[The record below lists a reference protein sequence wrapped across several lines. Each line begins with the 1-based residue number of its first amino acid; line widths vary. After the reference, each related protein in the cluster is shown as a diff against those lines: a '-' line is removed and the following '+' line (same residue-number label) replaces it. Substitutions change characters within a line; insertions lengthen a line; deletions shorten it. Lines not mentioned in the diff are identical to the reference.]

1 MEDDKSKETLETIK
15 ALKEEYEKKLE
26 TQKKEYE
33 DKIEK
38 MKKEHDED
46 KANTI
51 RAILSGRDTNEI
63 AEKKKEENE
72 KSYYEQELEE
82 CNKELE
88 KLL

>member
-1 MEDDKSKETLETIK
+1 MADDKSKETLETIK
-15 ALKEEYEKKLE
+15 AVKEEYEKKLE
-26 TQKKEYE
+26 AQKKEYE

-63 AEKKKEENE
+63 IEKKKEENV
-72 KSYYEQELEE
+72 KSYYEEALDE